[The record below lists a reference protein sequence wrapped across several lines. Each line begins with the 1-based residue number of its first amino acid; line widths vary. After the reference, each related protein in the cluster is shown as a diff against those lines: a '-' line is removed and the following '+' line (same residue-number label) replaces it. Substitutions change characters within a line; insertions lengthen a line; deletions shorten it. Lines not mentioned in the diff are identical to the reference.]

1 MKITPLSR
9 FVATAMVSTVFTIIV
24 TGTLHA
30 QPPKCDTSITA
41 CGCTIGAA
49 GNYMLANELDA
60 SQGLTV
66 KNGCIDI
73 EGSDVKLT
81 VGYPILGTG
90 GNACACAPSP
100 TGAGGRSATCKGSQ
114 PKPAPPSG
122 VGIHVL
128 PSAENVTV
136 ISSDSICGWNYAF
149 ESEGD
154 KVAFSSIPNDSFNL
168 SFNNIGVFLNNATH
182 NNLNRALAGENVT
195 GFQISGGTGNSIINS
210 TTGGNS
216 QYGIWLD
223 GSQGNTLAGNEVVAN
238 SLAGIYLGCSS
249 KGDVKPTI
257 PCTITTTTGNTITS
271 NSVDSNA
278 SYGIA
283 LERKSIYNQIEANS
297 AHNNLKDDMAD
308 GNGNCIYNTYLNNAY
323 TTKNLH
329 CIQ

>member
-9 FVATAMVSTVFTIIV
+9 FVVTAMVSTVFTIIV

-182 NNLNRALAGENVT
+182 NNLNRAFAGENVT

-223 GSQGNTLAGNEVVAN
+223 GSQGNTLAGQRSGRKLPGRNLPRLLFQGRCEADDSMHDHDHYGKYDYQQLGRFKRLLWDCARTKEHLQPN
-238 SLAGIYLGCSS
+238 RSQLALGTSS
-249 KGDVKPTI
+249 TTWPTA
-257 PCTITTTTGNTITS
+257 TATASTTPI
-271 NSVDSNA
+271 
-278 SYGIA
+278 
-283 LERKSIYNQIEANS
+283 
-297 AHNNLKDDMAD
+297 
-308 GNGNCIYNTYLNNAY
+308 
-323 TTKNLH
+323 
-329 CIQ
+329 